1 MAENGTERV
10 VETRLGTK
18 TVGPERVIR
27 FPRGLIGFEEEREFV
42 LLRIRDD
49 SPFLVL
55 QSMNDPGL
63 GLLVAD
69 PFPFLPGYELKIG
82 EAERKLLQL
91 EAGAEPAVLV
101 SVSIPP
107 GQPDRTAL
115 NLTGPIAV
123 NSEAR
128 IGLQIPQVDGTY
140 GSQVLLGELG
150 GK

>member
-1 MAENGTERV
+1 
-10 VETRLGTK
+10 
-18 TVGPERVIR
+18 
-27 FPRGLIGFEEEREFV
+27 
-42 LLRIRDD
+42 
-49 SPFLVL
+49 
-55 QSMNDPGL
+55 
-63 GLLVAD
+63 
-69 PFPFLPGYELKIG
+69 
-82 EAERKLLQL
+82 
-91 EAGAEPAVLV
+91 VLV